1 MSLARVIW
9 SSHADLSGS
18 GPHKLI
24 SLCQALIHRHSPLV
38 AVSCST
44 LIISLHLASRASL
57 SSLFKSLLR
66 WSPLFS
72 RSVESGFSMVWSQGS
87 AEYTASPFP
96 EHNCWSCGTGF
107 RSSSVPVAHKG
118 IWSSHAD
125 LSGSGPHKLIAL
137 PLTLSRHSRWRQCH
151 AVTSI
156 ISLRLGSSASL
167 SSPFSSS
174 CYVASH
180 CSAFLSC

>member
-9 SSHADLSGS
+9 SSHTDLSGS

-24 SLCQALIHRHSPLV
+24 SLCQALIHRHSPLA

-44 LIISLHLASRASL
+44 LIISLCLASRASL
-57 SSLFKSLLR
+57 SSPFKSLLR

-72 RSVESGFSMVWSQGS
+72 RSMESGFSMVWSQGS
-87 AEYTASPFP
+87 AEYIHCKPFSGAQLL
-96 EHNCWSCGTGF
+96 ELWYRVLEALLYLLLTM
-107 RSSSVPVAHKG
+107 V

-125 LSGSGPHKLIAL
+125 LSSSGPHKLIAL

-151 AVTSI
+151 TA
-156 ISLRLGSSASL
+156 RQ
-167 SSPFSSS
+167 
-174 CYVASH
+174 
-180 CSAFLSC
+180 

>member
-24 SLCQALIHRHSPLV
+24 SLCQALIHRHSPLA

-44 LIISLHLASRASL
+44 LIISLRLASHASL
-57 SSLFKSLLR
+57 SSPFKSLLC

-72 RSVESGFSMVWSQGS
+72 RSVELGFSMVWSQGS

-107 RSSSVPVAHKG
+107 RSSSVPVTRV
-118 IWSSHAD
+118 IWSSHAH
-125 LSGSGPHKLIAL
+125 LSGSGVFFFGRSFDLVSGQQYICACAVPH
-137 PLTLSRHSRWRQCH
+137 PLCT
-151 AVTSI
+151 
-156 ISLRLGSSASL
+156 
-167 SSPFSSS
+167 
-174 CYVASH
+174 
-180 CSAFLSC
+180 